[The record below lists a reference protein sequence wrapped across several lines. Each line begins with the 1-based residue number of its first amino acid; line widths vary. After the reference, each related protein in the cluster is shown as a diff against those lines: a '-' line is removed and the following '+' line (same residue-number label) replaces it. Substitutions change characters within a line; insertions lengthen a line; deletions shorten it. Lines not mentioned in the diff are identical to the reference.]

1 MEAAKPS
8 LQVLIENR
16 CLSAHDILYNI
27 RGVQELVSWKI
38 PEPLA
43 RSLYDVI
50 EELHRQ
56 SNYVSKRSLK
66 RELRVSIDFEKFLA
80 AKQQETTQEKQR
92 KAATAHQIATVEVIP
107 ERKAVRKKTEYDA
120 VPEHKAVRTKPERD
134 AVPEQRD
141 TSDAYE
147 AVKQRLEKDVLQLP
161 IDSDS
166 LDASDV
172 IFKAAFLT
180 CCCSATAL
188 PSASDSESYDDF
200 LRTLVQLQSTAKT
213 DEIKAI
219 VRERVVVAKQI
230 ADRYVR
236 RCEELDIATAGDMVV
251 HQFKTYSCR
260 CGLSVLTR
268 LLLSPRSEL
277 PSSAFTLMNS

>member
-8 LQVLIENR
+8 LLVLLENR
-16 CLSAHDILYNI
+16 CLSAYDILNNV
-27 RGVQELVSWKI
+27 RGTQELVSWKI

-56 SNYVSKRSLK
+56 NNHVSKRSLK
-66 RELRVSIDFEKFLA
+66 RELRVSIGFEKFLA
-80 AKQQETTQEKQR
+80 AKQQETTQVKQR
-92 KAATAHQIATVEVIP
+92 EAETVQQVATVEVVP
-107 ERKAVRKKTEYDA
+107 VRK
-120 VPEHKAVRTKPERD
+120 VVRTHPLRN
-134 AVPEQRD
+134 AVPEQSNV
-141 TSDAYE
+141 SDAYE

-188 PSASDSESYDDF
+188 PNTSESESYDGF

-213 DEIKAI
+213 DEMKAV

-236 RCEELDIATAGDMVV
+236 RCEELGVATAGDMMVR
-251 HQFKTYSCR
+251 QI
-260 CGLSVLTR
+260 
-268 LLLSPRSEL
+268 
-277 PSSAFTLMNS
+277 PSSSGIPV